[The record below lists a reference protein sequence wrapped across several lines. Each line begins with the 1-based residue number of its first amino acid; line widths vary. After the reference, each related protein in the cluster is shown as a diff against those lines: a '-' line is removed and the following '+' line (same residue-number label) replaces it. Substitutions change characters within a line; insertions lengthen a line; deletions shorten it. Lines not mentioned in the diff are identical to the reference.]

1 MTSWGDSSSPRPTQ
15 DRSKRSFTATIK
27 AQFRQLA
34 KLLTI
39 PPAEKRRQTRGGFRQ
54 AAYDVIRWMKALKPP
69 VITQPVQRQ
78 DERSAERRQHDEH
91 AYEEAREPEL
101 WEWNNMD
108 ADVEDDAH
116 YGQHNYASPEP

>member
-15 DRSKRSFTATIK
+15 ARSKGSFTATIK

-39 PPAEKRRQTRGGFRQ
+39 PPAEQRRQTRGGFRQ

-78 DERSAERRQHDEH
+78 DERPPHDEH
-91 AYEEAREPEL
+91 AYEEMREPEL

-116 YGQHNYASPEP
+116 HAQQNYPSPEP